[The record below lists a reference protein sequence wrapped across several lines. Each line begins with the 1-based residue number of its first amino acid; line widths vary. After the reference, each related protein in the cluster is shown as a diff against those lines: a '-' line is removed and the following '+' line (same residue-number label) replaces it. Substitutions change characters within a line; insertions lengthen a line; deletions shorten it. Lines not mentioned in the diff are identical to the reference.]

1 MIYNKTRGYFTILL
15 LLLVCATTVA
25 NAQSE
30 KERIERIAFN
40 SAVFIT
46 ATIGGRTLTGSG
58 FFVAPNLIATNYH
71 VIHQATEVKAFDA
84 ATKQEF
90 RIEGATAIDA
100 YRDLAIL
107 KTDFPPT
114 PPGGVAAGGFLF
126 ATRKR
131 FSGTPLSLGNSD
143 KIRVNDTVY
152 AAGYPGGER
161 SFGKGHVKGLS
172 GYEGCAENDFEVTLE
187 TGIAPGSSG
196 GPVLNSSGH
205 VIGISVRG
213 LMRWWIFRYKVFAVR
228 VNYLRGL
235 ISEQSGSVKHHFPIN
250 AQLYECSALSRGNM
264 YFENGDYS
272 KALEY
277 FNSVISSVP
286 GSAHAYLNR
295 ALLYYKLGNLAQAR
309 SDFNQAW
316 NLTRSANF
324 RALLQSVSHLF

>member
-40 SAVFIT
+40 SAVFIN

-58 FFVAPNLIATNYH
+58 FFIAPNLIATNYH

-90 RIEGATAIDA
+90 RIEGATAIDS

-143 KIRVNDTVY
+143 KIRVNDTAYV
-152 AAGYPGGER
+152 AGYPSGKR

-172 GYEGCAENDFEVTLE
+172 GFQGCSESDFEVTVG
-187 TGIAPGSSG
+187 TGMAPGSSG

-205 VIGISVRG
+205 VIGISVRVASR
-213 LMRWWIFRYKVFAVR
+213 LFLRFKAWAVR
-228 VNYLRGL
+228 VNYLRDL
-235 ISEQSGSVKHHFPIN
+235 IDQQSDSVKHHFPIT

-286 GSAHAYLNR
+286 GSALAYLNR

-316 NLTRSANF
+316 NLTRSENL